1 MNVAGSSR
9 QTRSYAGATAAD
21 MDEPVGNLTRE
32 LPYWAFRDGAVVLR
46 DGSYR
51 IGFEITLPGT
61 EVWDAAQLTRSNDL
75 LRTLL
80 NTAVP
85 EGECLRI
92 LLEVHSDYTELLRA
106 YAGACR
112 SSHIVVRELHRRR
125 VSALSSLHAAGHLV
139 NYRMLFDLSYHPRRR
154 ARGWWAAIDRS
165 TYRGHQD
172 EIRIMRDVLA
182 GHCERCGFRAR
193 PLTERDLA
201 AAIWRYFNP
210 GRKRYMIPPLMPGE
224 SQEIEIPRHLLGAH
238 PSLGRQ
244 SVRTAVVRSDLHR
257 RWDFL
262 WMDGYAHAVVAMDLL
277 PDKPTIPNA
286 VAPLLT
292 LPGAYWLIVE
302 VWNDPR
308 GEQMKRLELKSRLS
322 RQAVLAQ
329 DGGDSNVRAVERQV
343 ASALDTVQLTS
354 ERVMRVGV
362 AIVLQDPEPDVVRV
376 AARRALDAFHQ
387 IPGVDARIE
396 SVALRRQ
403 FFHLAPFSGLP
414 NERLMRMLTS
424 NAADFVPCHAP
435 WRGAVRPV
443 CPYYTRCDSL
453 VGLDP
458 FDPRL
463 PSWNAIVV
471 GESGGGKTH
480 FAISWLSHLLALDPV
495 VVIVDKGGSYRTFC
509 AVYGGQHI
517 HLDPASDVAVN
528 PFDLLPGEAE
538 PDPAHLGLLRS
549 LVALMVVEP
558 GGALTRQ
565 ESAVLEAVIRQTYAR
580 AGGAQV
586 FLHDLVRTARTFEQ
600 VGGHDTGP
608 EEWAVARGIARRLEP
623 WVDHGLYARLL
634 DRPSTVDL
642 QASIVCLDTEGLD
655 EQYPEL
661 APIAALLA
669 HHLIYRRIRT
679 DEGRLKYVVSDETW
693 AALLNPVAAESLVGM
708 FRRFRKFGAG
718 IMAISQRAQDFE
730 NEHAHGILENA
741 PLKILT
747 RAADIDRVA
756 ALLNLNDQH
765 RLLWKSLGQRRGIF
779 NEVLVLL
786 DLLEAR
792 EGGVVVVREIPED
805 YFVATTTA
813 EERRERDRLAAEIGA
828 WPAVQQLAA
837 SRRSA

>member
-1 MNVAGSSR
+1 M
-9 QTRSYAGATAAD
+9 RSD
-21 MDEPVGNLTRE
+21 DFVGNLTRE
-32 LPYWAFRDGAVVLR
+32 LPYWTIQDGTVVLR

-61 EVWDAAQLTRSNDL
+61 ELWDASQLARSNDR

-92 LLEVHSDYTELLRA
+92 LLEVHTDYTEMLRA
-106 YAGACR
+106 YAGTCQ
-112 SSHIVVRELHRRR
+112 SSHTVVRELHRRR
-125 VSALSSLHAAGHLV
+125 VVALSSLHAAGHLV
-139 NYRMLFDLSYHPRRR
+139 NYRLLFDLSYHPRHRAGRR
-154 ARGWWAAIDRS
+154 WWTTIDRS
-165 TYRGHQD
+165 AYELHRD
-172 EIRIMRDVLA
+172 EIRVMRDVMM
-182 GHCERCGFRAR
+182 GHCDRCGFHAR
-193 PLTERDLA
+193 PLGDKDLA
-201 AAIWRYFNP
+201 EVIWRYFNP
-210 GRKRYMIPPLMPGE
+210 GRKRYTAPPPIPQE
-224 SQEIEIPRHLLGAH
+224 SQDVEIPRHLLAAR

-244 SVRTAVVRSDLHR
+244 SLRTAVMRSDLYR

-277 PDKPTIPNA
+277 PDKPTTPNA

-292 LPGAYWLIVE
+292 LPGGYWVIVE
-302 VWNDPR
+302 AWNDPR
-308 GEQMKRLELKSRLS
+308 SEQMKRLELKSRLS

-329 DGGDSNVRAVERQV
+329 DGGDSNARAVERQV
-343 ASALDTVQLTS
+343 TDALDIVQLTS

-362 AIVLQDPEPDVVRV
+362 AVILQEPRPDAVRL
-376 AARRALDAFHQ
+376 AARRALDAFRQ

-403 FFHLAPFSGLP
+403 FFQLAPFSGLP

-435 WRGAVRPV
+435 WRGASRPV
-443 CPYYTRCDSL
+443 CPYYSRCDSL
-453 VGLDP
+453 VALDP

-495 VVIVDKGGSYRTFC
+495 IMIVDKGGAYRAFC

-517 HLDPASDVAVN
+517 HLDPAADVAVN

-549 LVALMVVEP
+549 LVATMVVEP
-558 GGALTRQ
+558 GGALGRQ
-565 ESAVLEAVIRQTYAR
+565 ETAVLEAVIRQTYAR
-580 AGGAQV
+580 AAGAQV

-600 VGGHDTGP
+600 VGGNDAGP
-608 EEWAVARGIARRLEP
+608 EEWAAARGIARRLEP

-642 QASIVCLDTEGLD
+642 HSAIVCLDTEGLD

-661 APIAALLA
+661 VPIAALLA
-669 HHLIYRRIRT
+669 NHLIYRRIRAE
-679 DEGRLKYVVSDETW
+679 EGRLKYVVSDETW
-693 AALLNPVAAESLVGM
+693 AALLNRVAAESLVGM

-718 IMAISQRAQDFE
+718 IMAISQRVQDFE
-730 NEHAHGILENA
+730 SEHAHGILENA

-747 RAADIDRVA
+747 RATDVDRVA
-756 ALLNLNDQH
+756 PLLNLTDQH
-765 RLLWKSLGQRRGIF
+765 RSLWKSLGQRRGIF

-786 DLLEAR
+786 DLLESR
-792 EGGVVVVREIPED
+792 EGGILVVREIPED
-805 YFVATTTA
+805 YLVATTTA

-828 WPAVQQLAA
+828 WPAIQQLAA
-837 SRRSA
+837 SRRMVWRENGERYPA